1 MVPPLGRR
9 RWPAHDARLASRPAR
24 TSRSAA
30 AALSCSAVR
39 SAVLQRCPAALSCSA
54 VLWTAP
60 PIHPLSNPRS
70 SPARSAPLT
79 SIDLRDALA
88 QSHRQAFAW
97 AVRCCQGDQGE
108 AEDVLHT
115 AYCKVLD
122 GKARF
127 EGRSSFTTWFF
138 GVVRR
143 TAQEQARWRW
153 LRVARLERW
162 WQDASVDGKGEDEVE
177 ADADDRVAG
186 LQAAL
191 PRLSPRQQ
199 EVLHLVFYQGL
210 TIQESAEVL
219 GLPVGTARTHYE
231 RGKARLRHLLL
242 DEELS

>member
-1 MVPPLGRR
+1 M
-9 RWPAHDARLASRPAR
+9 
-24 TSRSAA
+24 
-30 AALSCSAVR
+30 
-39 SAVLQRCPAALSCSA
+39 
-54 VLWTAP
+54 
-60 PIHPLSNPRS
+60 
-70 SPARSAPLT
+70 
-79 SIDLRDALA
+79 A

-97 AVRCCQGDQGE
+97 AVRCCQGDRSD

-127 EGRSSFTTWFF
+127 DGHSSFTTWLF

-143 TAQEQARWRW
+143 TAQEEARWRW
-153 LRVARLERW
+153 LSVARLERW
-162 WQDASVDGKGEDEVE
+162 WQEAAADGQAQDDAPGRDG
-177 ADADDRVAG
+177 DDRVAC

-191 PRLSPRQQ
+191 PQLSVRQQ

-210 TIQESAEVL
+210 TIQEAAKVL

>member
-1 MVPPLGRR
+1 M
-9 RWPAHDARLASRPAR
+9 
-24 TSRSAA
+24 
-30 AALSCSAVR
+30 
-39 SAVLQRCPAALSCSA
+39 
-54 VLWTAP
+54 
-60 PIHPLSNPRS
+60 
-70 SPARSAPLT
+70 
-79 SIDLRDALA
+79 
-88 QSHRQAFAW
+88 
-97 AVRCCQGDQGE
+97 
-108 AEDVLHT
+108 LHT

-210 TIQESAEVL
+210 TIQEAAEVL